1 MTEEQAFHIIEE
13 TIYQI
18 TGIKNLTNDTNFVT
32 DLALNSLD
40 VANLV
45 CAFEEH
51 FQTEIPLKDVW
62 QLNQVKD
69 VVDYLTKD
77 GGNGQPIT
85 EKWNPPG

>member
-18 TGIKNLTNDTNFVT
+18 TGIKYLTYDTNFVT

-45 CAFEEH
+45 CAFEER
-51 FQTEIPLKDVW
+51 FLTEIPLKDVW

-69 VVDYLTKD
+69 VVDYLMKD
-77 GGNGQPIT
+77 GGHEFQI
-85 EKWNPPG
+85 

>member
-1 MTEEQAFHIIEE
+1 MTEVQAFHIIEE

-18 TGIKNLTNDTNFVT
+18 TGIKYLTYDTNFVT

-45 CAFEEH
+45 CAFEER
-51 FQTEIPLKDVW
+51 FLTEIPLKDVW

-69 VVDYLTKD
+69 VVDYLMKD
-77 GGNGQPIT
+77 GGHEFQI
-85 EKWNPPG
+85 

>member
-1 MTEEQAFHIIEE
+1 MTEEQAFKIIEE
-13 TIYQI
+13 TVYQI
-18 TGIKNLTNDTNFVT
+18 TGIKTLTYDTNFVA

-45 CAFEEH
+45 CAFEER

-69 VVDYLTKD
+69 VVEYLTKD
-77 GGNGQPIT
+77 GG
-85 EKWNPPG
+85 KKLL